1 MSTHTHTHTRIP
13 SHDIKPGDIIRF
25 EYGDYDNWVTVRID
39 KTRIS
44 NPNSHTHFPL
54 ELVWHYLSDEPK
66 EASEEEESNSKPPK
80 DCRAEKLGNNPSAQ
94 APTQAPYKQFTC
106 YSSLDSI
113 VEKLN

>member
-1 MSTHTHTHTRIP
+1 MSTQIQT
-13 SHDIKPGDIIRF
+13 SHIKPGDIIRF
-25 EYGDYDNWVTVRID
+25 EYGDYDNWVTVRIEA
-39 KTRIS
+39 T
-44 NPNSHTHFPL
+44 NPNSNPHSYFPL
-54 ELVWHYLSDEPK
+54 ELIWHYLSDETQRETQEK
-66 EASEEEESNSKPPK
+66 KTGAPK